1 MEEADNP
8 YAAME
13 GYTVY
18 DASGVEIGEIESTVY
33 DAPSDV
39 LKYVVVDGRPVPA
52 EAIAVDPDERRVSIP
67 FDRETVES
75 APRMESFSGAFD
87 DAVQRTGG
95 TRSEQRR
102 FRQRRWIEEV
112 PRVER
117 RIAVVGGRN
126 GCLAGFPCRN
136 PSQ

>member
-18 DASGVEIGEIESTVY
+18 DASGAEIESTVY

-39 LKYVVVDGRPVPA
+39 LKYVVVDGRPIPA
-52 EAIAVDPDERRVSIP
+52 EAIEVDPDEQSVSVP

-75 APRMESFSGAFD
+75 APRMEGFSGAFD
-87 DAVQRTGG
+87 EAVHEHYGL
-95 TRSEQRR
+95 EH
-102 FRQRRWIEEV
+102 
-112 PRVER
+112 
-117 RIAVVGGRN
+117 
-126 GCLAGFPCRN
+126 
-136 PSQ
+136 